1 MLILGVHF
9 SSIVQAGIDLDSV
22 RLGKVNREW
31 ATWLTRIGGGAF
43 ALLFSLYLFDPA
55 KAVIQRLLSQH
66 LRRKSRK
73 LQRC

>member
-1 MLILGVHF
+1 MLILRVHF
-9 SSIVQAGIDLDSV
+9 SLIVQAGIGIDAV

-31 ATWLTRIGGGAF
+31 GTWLTRIGGGAL

-66 LRRKSRK
+66 LRRRSRK
-73 LQRC
+73 LQLC

>member
-9 SSIVQAGIDLDSV
+9 SLIVQAGMGLDAV

-31 ATWLTRIGGGAF
+31 GTWLTRIGGGAF
-43 ALLFSLYLFDPA
+43 ALLFPLYLFDPA

-66 LRRKSRK
+66 LSRRSRK
-73 LQRC
+73 LQPC